1 MDRFDSMK
9 ADFAIQVSALKKIY
23 AGHPV
28 LSEVNLAVRPGEAV
42 ALLGANGAGKT
53 TLLRILATLS
63 RPSRGTAIVAGHDC
77 VKHAER
83 VREAVGF
90 VAHGA
95 WVYDDLT
102 ALENLKFWTTLSG
115 RPTHADALRVA
126 LTAVDLDRF
135 AHARVRTFSVGM
147 KRRLALARLT
157 LGRPRVILLDE
168 PFAGLDQQ
176 AGKWVDEYL
185 AAFKAGGGSVLLT
198 THSFGRGLGVADRIV
213 ILAGGT
219 VALDTPAATLS
230 PDDVRRLYEA
240 HAEDDA

>member
-1 MDRFDSMK
+1 MSRFDSMM
-9 ADFAIQVSALKKIY
+9 ADFAIQISALKKIY
-23 AGHPV
+23 GGRPI
-28 LSEVNLAVRPGEAV
+28 LSDVNLAIRPGEAV

-63 RPSRGTAIVAGHDC
+63 RPSRGTAVVAGHDC

-83 VREAVGF
+83 VRERVGF

-95 WVYDDLT
+95 WV
-102 ALENLKFWTTLSG
+102 
-115 RPTHADALRVA
+115 
-126 LTAVDLDRF
+126 
-135 AHARVRTFSVGM
+135 
-147 KRRLALARLT
+147 
-157 LGRPRVILLDE
+157 DE
-168 PFAGLDQQ
+168 D
-176 AGKWVDEYL
+176 L

-219 VALDTPAATLS
+219 VVLDTPGATLS

-240 HAEDDA
+240 HAERSEEHTSELQSQ